1 MTEENYSN
9 LFHVAGAVKYENI
22 FMNIQRNMTY
32 HTAQAVSLYC
42 KIALT

>member
-1 MTEENYSN
+1 MTDYSK

-22 FMNIQRNMTY
+22 FMNIQQNMTY
-32 HTAQAVSLYC
+32 HTAQAVTLYC